1 MNLLLNEW
9 KTFLEDD
16 KEKSPA
22 NTNLQWNANKI
33 QKLSQ
38 EGWWRDWTTIFAYL
52 GIEYDTNID
61 RTEEIQK
68 ALVGVDPL
76 VENKIVQLL
85 GTGTMGAVF
94 ELDNGHALKLFR
106 GGYLSGFGS
115 GVEEEMKFYA
125 SSKEKLFS
133 KEAGLHTLPVY
144 DYGKGSSG
152 IYWVE
157 MAKLMIFSDY
167 MELTGRPPA
176 GTLLQ
181 RVIEYLVGYADE
193 YNWRAHGGK
202 YSSREEVNRDK
213 LMWIKF
219 EASRLKYTLR
229 ELKSLMETVR
239 SALEEYDESYVAD
252 LHVDNLGVLE
262 TSTFRHGAAH
272 DKQKIIDP
280 TRTPRFV
287 LFDP

>member
-1 MNLLLNEW
+1 MKLLLNEW
-9 KTFLEDD
+9 KVFLEDD
-16 KEKSPA
+16 EDKTPENA
-22 NTNLQWNANKI
+22 NLQWNANKI

-38 EGWWRDWTTIFAYL
+38 EGHWRDWTTIFAFL

-68 ALVGVDPL
+68 ALVGIDPL

-85 GTGTMGAVF
+85 GTGTMGVAF
-94 ELDNGHALKLFR
+94 ELDNGHALKLFH
-106 GGYLSGFGS
+106 GGYLSGRGS

-144 DYGKGSSG
+144 DYGKGLSG
-152 IYWVE
+152 IHWVE

-167 MELTGRPPA
+167 MKLSGRPPA
-176 GTLLQ
+176 DTLLQ
-181 RVIEYLVGYADE
+181 RVIEYVVGYADE
-193 YNWRAHGGK
+193 YNWRRGGGF
-202 YSSREEVNRDK
+202 SSREEHNQHK

-219 EASRLKYTLR
+219 EASRLKITLR
-229 ELKSLMETVR
+229 ELKSLMETIR
-239 SALEEYDESYVAD
+239 SVLEEYDESYVAD
-252 LHVDNLGVLE
+252 LHPDNLGVLE

>member
-9 KTFLEDD
+9 KVFLEDD
-16 KEKSPA
+16 EDKTPENA
-22 NTNLQWNANKI
+22 NLQWNANKI

-38 EGWWRDWTTIFAYL
+38 EGHWRDWTTIFAYL

-68 ALVGVDPL
+68 ALVGIDPL

-85 GTGTMGAVF
+85 GTGTMGVAF
-94 ELDNGHALKLFR
+94 ELDNGHALKLFH
-106 GGYLSGFGS
+106 GGYLSGRGS

-144 DYGKGSSG
+144 DYGKGLSG
-152 IYWVE
+152 IHWVE

-167 MELTGRPPA
+167 MNLSGRPPA

-181 RVIEYLVGYADE
+181 RVIEYVVGYADE
-193 YNWRAHGGK
+193 YNWRRGGGF
-202 YSSREEVNRDK
+202 SSREEHNQHK

-219 EASRLKYTLR
+219 EANRLKFTLR
-229 ELKSLMETVR
+229 ELKSLMETIR
-239 SALEEYDESYVAD
+239 SVLEEYDESYVAD
-252 LHVDNLGVLE
+252 LHPDNLGVLE